1 MSKLP
6 QVSGT
11 RLVRALIRA
20 GFREV
25 HRKGSHVMLVHHD
38 APTRI
43 AVVPV
48 HKGKV
53 LPPGTLRAVL
63 KGAGVAIEELRKLL

>member
-11 RLVRALIRA
+11 RLVRALMRA
-20 GFREV
+20 GFVEA
-25 HRKGSHVMLVHHD
+25 HRKGSHVMLIHAAD
-38 APTRI
+38 PTRV

-48 HKGKV
+48 HKGRV
-53 LPPGTLRAVL
+53 LPTGTLRAIL
-63 KGAGVAIEELRKLL
+63 KGAGMTIEELRELL

>member
-6 QVSGT
+6 QVGGT
-11 RLVRALIRA
+11 RLLRALARA
-20 GFREV
+20 GFHEV
-25 HRKGSHVMLVHHD
+25 HRKGSHVMVAHRND
-38 APTRI
+38 VTRI

-48 HKGKV
+48 HKGKT

-63 KGAGVAIEELRKLL
+63 KGAAITIEELRRLL